1 MLRTLPSLVL
11 FLAVAVA
18 AKPSAAV
25 DLDAL
30 QAVVGLSA
38 TVPKEARS
46 AETLGTERMGSGVV
60 IDDRGLVLTIGYLV
74 NEADEITLTPFD
86 GKPSSARLIAYDYE
100 SGQAL
105 VRANAKLPVKPIR
118 FGDSATLTERS
129 DVMVMSM
136 GGERPLVSA
145 RVVSVRP
152 FAGYWEYMLD
162 QAIFTAPPH
171 TAHSGA
177 ALIGDDGRLYGIG
190 SLFVSDARA
199 PRIHSP
205 GNMFVPINELKPIL
219 ADLLDKGK
227 RTSPPRPWIGI
238 NSQDVSGRIVVSRV
252 TQGGPAA
259 AAGLAEGDFILGVA
273 GKPVNGLVEL
283 YRAMWKDTPAGS
295 AIRLNVLPSKSSDF
309 KVRETTVKSVDRAEW
324 QKKAARTY

>member
-1 MLRTLPSLVL
+1 MLRTLLSLVF

-18 AKPSAAV
+18 ADPSRAA

-30 QAVVGLSA
+30 QAVVGIAA
-38 TVPKEARS
+38 TIPKDARS
-46 AETLGTERMGSGVV
+46 AETLGTERAGSGVV
-60 IDDRGLVLTIGYLV
+60 IDDQGLVLTIGYLV
-74 NEADEITLTPFD
+74 NEAEEITLAAFD
-86 GKPSSARLIAYDYE
+86 GKPTSARLIAYDTE
-100 SGQAL
+100 SGLAL

-118 FGDSATLTERS
+118 LGDSTKLAEGG

-152 FAGYWEYMLD
+152 FAGYWEYMLER
-162 QAIFTAPPH
+162 AIFTAPPH

-177 ALIGDDGRLYGIG
+177 ALIGDDGRLYGVG

-205 GNMFVPINELKPIL
+205 GNMFVPINELKPVL

-227 RTSPPRPWIGI
+227 RTTPPRPWIGI
-238 NSQDVSGRIVVSRV
+238 NSQDVSGRIVVTRV
-252 TQGGPAA
+252 TPGGPAA
-259 AAGLAEGDFILGVA
+259 AAGLADGDLILGVA
-273 GKPVNGLVEL
+273 GKPVSGLVEL
-283 YRAMWKDTPAGS
+283 YRAMWNGGPAGTS
-295 AIRLNVLPSKSSDF
+295 VKLNVLPSKASDF
-309 KVRETTVKSVDRAEW
+309 RVRETTVKSVDRAEW
-324 QKKAARTY
+324 QKKAGRTY

>member
-1 MLRTLPSLVL
+1 MLRALLSIVFFLVIT
-11 FLAVAVA
+11 ADAGPARA
-18 AKPSAAV
+18 A

-38 TVPKEARS
+38 SVPKEARS
-46 AETLGTERMGSGVV
+46 AETLGTERSGSGVV
-60 IDDRGLVLTIGYLV
+60 IDDQGLVLTIGYLV
-74 NEADEITLTPFD
+74 NEAEEITVTPFD

-100 SGQAL
+100 SGLAV

-118 FGDSATLTERS
+118 MGDSMKLAERS
-129 DVMVMSM
+129 EVLVMSM
-136 GGERPLVSA
+136 GGERPLVTA

-162 QAIFTAPPH
+162 RAIFTSPPH

-177 ALIGDDGRLYGIG
+177 ALIGDDGRLYGVG

-199 PRIHSP
+199 PRVHSP

-227 RTSPPRPWIGI
+227 RTTPPRPWIGI
-238 NSQDVSGRIVVSRV
+238 NSQDVSGRIVVTRV
-252 TQGGPAA
+252 TPGGPAA
-259 AAGLAEGDFILGVA
+259 AAGLGDGDLILGVA
-273 GKPVNGLVEL
+273 GKPVSGLVEL
-283 YRAMWKDTPAGS
+283 YRAMWSGGPAGTS
-295 AIRLNVLPSKSSDF
+295 IKLNVLPSKASDF
-309 KVRETTVKSVDRAEW
+309 RVRETTVKSVDRAEW
-324 QKKAARTY
+324 QKKAGRTY